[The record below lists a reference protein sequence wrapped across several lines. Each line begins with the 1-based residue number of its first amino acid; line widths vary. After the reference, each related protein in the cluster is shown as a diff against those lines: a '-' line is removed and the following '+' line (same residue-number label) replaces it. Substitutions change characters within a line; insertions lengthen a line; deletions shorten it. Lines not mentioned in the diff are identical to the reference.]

1 MLIALLIFVCAV
13 SVQYI
18 MKMKNSE
25 QEEAIIE
32 AKASMTQEQLKTHA
46 MLMMTEIVLK
56 HFVENIMLNIE
67 IIPIDNKQ
75 NVIVSL
81 QASEFLEEN
90 TLLKDSYNL
99 LKEIQ
104 HVEEINNITLKWFMP
119 VKNINTEVLTVTID
133 DEALIAINEVSYKDI
148 PQTAT
153 HYIKHEH
160 LD

>member
-18 MKMKNSE
+18 IKMKNSD
-25 QEEAIIE
+25 QEETIIE
-32 AKASMTQEQLKTHA
+32 AKASMTQEQLKTHT
-46 MLMMTEIVLK
+46 MLMLTEIVLK
-56 HFVENIMLNIE
+56 QFVENIMLNIE
-67 IIPIDNKQ
+67 IIPVDEKQ

-81 QASEFLEEN
+81 KASEFLSET

-99 LKEIQ
+99 LNEIQ

-119 VKNINTEVLTVTID
+119 IKNKNTEILTVTFD
-133 DEALIAINEVSYKDI
+133 DEALDAFNDNSYKDI
-148 PQTAT
+148 PQSAT
-153 HYIKHEH
+153 QYIKHEH

>member
-18 MKMKNSE
+18 IKMKNSD
-25 QEEAIIE
+25 QEETIIE
-32 AKASMTQEQLKTHA
+32 AKASMTQEQLKTHT
-46 MLMMTEIVLK
+46 MLILTEIVLK
-56 HFVENIMLNIE
+56 QFVENIMLNIE
-67 IIPIDNKQ
+67 IIPVDDKQ
-75 NVIVSL
+75 SVIVSL
-81 QASEFLEEN
+81 QASEFLSET

-119 VKNINTEVLTVTID
+119 VKNKNTEILTVTFD
-133 DEALIAINEVSYKDI
+133 DEALIAFNEISYKDI
-148 PQTAT
+148 PQSAT
-153 HYIKHEH
+153 QYIKHEH

>member
-18 MKMKNSE
+18 IKMKNSE

-32 AKASMTQEQLKTHA
+32 AKASMTQEQLKTQT
-46 MLMMTEIVLK
+46 MLVMTEIVLK
-56 HFVENIMLNIE
+56 QFVENIMLNIE
-67 IIPIDNKQ
+67 IIPVDDKQ

-81 QASEFLEEN
+81 RASEFLKES

-99 LKEIQ
+99 LEEIQ
-104 HVEEINNITLKWFMP
+104 HVEEINDITLKWFMP
-119 VKNINTEVLTVTID
+119 VKNKNTDILTVTFD
-133 DEALIAINEVSYKDI
+133 DEALIAINDISYKDI
-148 PQTAT
+148 PHAAT
-153 HYIKHEH
+153 QYIKHER

>member
-18 MKMKNSE
+18 IKIKNSD
-25 QEEAIIE
+25 QEETIIE
-32 AKASMTQEQLKTHA
+32 AKASMTQEQLKTQT
-46 MLMMTEIVLK
+46 MLVMTEIVLK
-56 HFVENIMLNIE
+56 QFVENIMLNIE
-67 IIPIDNKQ
+67 IIPADDKQ

-81 QASEFLEEN
+81 KASEFLKES

-104 HVEEINNITLKWFMP
+104 HVEEINDITLKWFMP
-119 VKNINTEVLTVTID
+119 VKNKNTDILTVTFD
-133 DEALIAINEVSYKDI
+133 EEALIALNEISYKDI
-148 PQTAT
+148 PQAAT
-153 HYIKHEH
+153 QYIKHGR

>member
-1 MLIALLIFVCAV
+1 MLIALLIFVCVV

-18 MKMKNSE
+18 IKMQNSE
-25 QEEAIIE
+25 EEETIIE
-32 AKASMTQEQLKTHA
+32 AKASMTQEQLKTHT

-56 HFVENIMLNIE
+56 QFVENIMLNIE
-67 IIPIDNKQ
+67 IVPVDDKQ

-81 QASEFLEEN
+81 RASEFLKES

-104 HVEEINNITLKWFMP
+104 HVEEINDITLKWFMP
-119 VKNINTEVLTVTID
+119 VKNNNTELLTVTFD
-133 DEALIAINEVSYKDI
+133 DEALAAINEISYKDI
-148 PQTAT
+148 PQAAT
-153 HYIKHEH
+153 QYIKHEH

>member
-18 MKMKNSE
+18 IKMKNSE

-32 AKASMTQEQLKTHA
+32 AKASMTQEQLKTQT
-46 MLMMTEIVLK
+46 MLVMTEIVLK
-56 HFVENIMLNIE
+56 QFVENIMLNIE
-67 IIPIDNKQ
+67 IIPVDDKQ

-81 QASEFLEEN
+81 RASEFLKES

-99 LKEIQ
+99 LEEIQ
-104 HVEEINNITLKWFMP
+104 HVEEINDITLKWFIP
-119 VKNINTEVLTVTID
+119 VKNKNTDILTVTFD
-133 DEALIAINEVSYKDI
+133 DEALIAINDISYKDI
-148 PQTAT
+148 PHAAT
-153 HYIKHEH
+153 QYIKHER

>member
-18 MKMKNSE
+18 MKMKNSD
-25 QEEAIIE
+25 QEETIIE
-32 AKASMTQEQLKTHA
+32 AKASMTQEQLKTHT
-46 MLMMTEIVLK
+46 MLMLTEIVLK
-56 HFVENIMLNIE
+56 QFVENIMLNIE
-67 IIPIDNKQ
+67 IIPVDDKQ

-81 QASEFLEEN
+81 KASEFLSET

-99 LKEIQ
+99 LNEIQ

-119 VKNINTEVLTVTID
+119 IKNTNTEILTVTFD
-133 DEALIAINEVSYKDI
+133 DEALDTFNENSYKDI
-148 PQTAT
+148 PQSAT
-153 HYIKHEH
+153 QYIKHEH